1 MAEKPKK
8 KTAKEKKESFDK
20 LVKVF
25 LAPKPKEK
33 KKDSKDRS

>member
-1 MAEKPKK
+1 MAKQVKEKTP
-8 KTAKEKKESFDK
+8 KEKKASFDK

-33 KKDSKDRS
+33 KKAKK